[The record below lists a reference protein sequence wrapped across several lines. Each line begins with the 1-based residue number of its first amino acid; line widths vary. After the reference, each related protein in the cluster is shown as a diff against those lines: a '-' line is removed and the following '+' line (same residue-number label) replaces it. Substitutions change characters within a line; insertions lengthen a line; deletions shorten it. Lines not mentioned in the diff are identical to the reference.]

1 MRVYAWWVQPLRP
14 IAPALMPLHH
24 KGFDIVVHAEEAP
37 QRFRYEILHRERAL
51 VTSPVAY
58 ASETEAVRAARVFV
72 EGVDR
77 LLGLDPPERE
87 G

>member
-1 MRVYAWWVQPLRP
+1 MRGTSSRITLSLSPDSA
-14 IAPALMPLHH
+14 MPLHH
-24 KGFDIVVHAEEAP
+24 KGFDIIVLHAEGAP
-37 QRFRYEILHRERAL
+37 SRFRYEIQHRERAL

-58 ASETEAVRAARVFV
+58 ASENEAVRAARVFV

-77 LLGLDPPERE
+77 LLGLDPTERE